1 MIAAVA
7 AAYQFKVRA
16 GDALHNAE
24 GRGTVTGVECITLP
38 VRHLHGRFA
47 LAYRVTREAFGDLRH
62 GGIRA
67 PFRILADYLGSLG
80 HFLSRHIRHLIHNIV
95 IFRGGGGCRWT
106 SERENEWS
114 DWPTCSC
121 SGMCLYVHA

>member
-24 GRGTVTGVECITLP
+24 GPGTFTGVECIALL
-38 VRHLHGRFA
+38 VWYLHGRFA
-47 LAYRVTREAFGDLRH
+47 FANRVTREALGDLRH

-67 PFRILADYLGSLG
+67 PFRILAD
-80 HFLSRHIRHLIHNIV
+80 
-95 IFRGGGGCRWT
+95 
-106 SERENEWS
+106 
-114 DWPTCSC
+114 
-121 SGMCLYVHA
+121 